1 MDGVRCLDKAGKTVK
16 NSRFFRHSVKIW
28 PGADCDLL
36 FKRQFSVEK
45 WSDQYCIFR
54 KKLPSTADI
63 RHLQIATYRVVWAFH
78 SITFKITAMIMT
90 KNKKA
95 DLAGPGISTY
105 EQVEKV
111 LPDGYQT
118 ILNQRETMKALFSAK
133 NYIEENLA
141 RELNLLMVQVP
152 LIVDAESGMNDMLD
166 RDGSRTPVEFP
177 CGLGIQPRI
186 QAQVVQAATKWKRF
200 ALKQFDC
207 KVGEGINTDMHAIR
221 KDYFLDHDHSAYVD
235 QWDWE
240 KHISA
245 ADRNLDYL
253 KDTVRKIWKV
263 LKGAE
268 TMLFERFPKLN
279 TGQYPPL
286 PDELHF
292 IHAEEILDMFPDLP
306 RKERETAILQKWP
319 AVFIIGIGW
328 QLKDGYPH
336 EMRAADYDDWVTP
349 TIEANGEQYHG
360 LNGDILVWNP
370 VTKRRHEL
378 SSMGI
383 RVNAETLKQQLS
395 LSGQL
400 ENLGLP
406 YHKGIVNGEYPLSV
420 GGGIG
425 QSRTYMLLLK
435 KAHIGEVSVTVWPE
449 QLKEVCERKNIY
461 VLD

>member
-1 MDGVRCLDKAGKTVK
+1 MKD
-16 NSRFFRHSVKIW
+16 
-28 PGADCDLL
+28 
-36 FKRQFSVEK
+36 
-45 WSDQYCIFR
+45 
-54 KKLPSTADI
+54 
-63 RHLQIATYRVVWAFH
+63 
-78 SITFKITAMIMT
+78 
-90 KNKKA
+90 KKA

-105 EQVEKV
+105 EQVDKV
-111 LPDGYQT
+111 LPVGYQS
-118 ILNQRETMKALFSAK
+118 ILTRRETMQALFLVK
-133 NYIEENLA
+133 HYIEENLSK
-141 RELNLLMVQVP
+141 ELNLMMVQVP
-152 LIVDAESGMNDMLD
+152 LIVDEDSGMNDMLD
-166 RDGSRTPVEFP
+166 RDGSRTPVGFP
-177 CGLGIQPRI
+177 CGLGINPRI
-186 QAQVVQAATKWKRF
+186 RTQVVQAATKWKRF

-207 KVGEGINTDMHAIR
+207 KPGEGINTDMRAVR

-240 KHISA
+240 KVITA
-245 ADRNLDYL
+245 EDRNLDYL
-253 KDTVRKIWKV
+253 KNTVRKIWKV

-268 TMLFERFPKLN
+268 NLLFEHFPKLN
-279 TGQYPPL
+279 TGDYPPL

-328 QLKDGYPH
+328 PLEDGYPH

-349 TIEANGEQYHG
+349 TIEKNGLRFHG

-383 RVNAETLKQQLS
+383 RVNAATLRQQLEMS
-395 LSGQL
+395 DQL
-400 ENLGLP
+400 ENLKLP
-406 YHKGIVNGEYPLSV
+406 YHQGIITGEYPLSV

-449 QLKEVCERKNIY
+449 QLKEICSKKNIF
-461 VLD
+461 VLN